1 MTANVSG
8 MIANVKIL
16 SKVGYSKM
24 TKIFR
29 IGDFTIEKRI
39 NKAKEHRI
47 YIGRTSGEGM
57 EVDEAK
63 FIAAIDQF
71 YDKYF

>member
-29 IGDFTIEKRI
+29 IGDFTIEKRL
-39 NKAKEHRI
+39 NRAKERMI
-47 YIGRTSGEGM
+47 YISRTSGEDIGVKEEKLI
-57 EVDEAK
+57 EVLE
-63 FIAAIDQF
+63 QF